1 MYQQYKINAG
11 CQVISVK
18 LREAIGNYERRTG
31 KRLTY
36 AELAKRAGLSRAT
49 VEALGSRTTY
59 NTTLQTID
67 RLCAV
72 LECDVTDLLEYRPS
86 SRRTSKK

>member
-1 MYQQYKINAG
+1 MYQQYKIGAG

-72 LECDVTDLLEYRPS
+72 LECDVADLLEYRPS